1 MSHLPPVPGLPRRL
15 ASLIYETLLAFA
27 LLLVAS
33 FPVVSLLPHL
43 PPPWSRLAYQAY
55 LLLVLGAYFVWCWRR
70 GQTLAMKTWRI
81 RLVSVAGTAPTRA
94 QAWLRYALAVL
105 GLLAGGI
112 GLLWALW
119 DRDGQ
124 FLHDRLAGTRL
135 VGDDPPSRATAASAA
150 LDAPEGDQR
159 PETEQGQGR

>member
-1 MSHLPPVPGLPRRL
+1 MPDHPSVPGLPRRL
-15 ASLIYETLLAFA
+15 ASLIYEALLACA
-27 LLLVAS
+27 LLVVAS
-33 FPVVSLLPHL
+33 FPVVSLLPYL
-43 PPPWSRLAYQAY
+43 PPPWSRLAFQAY
-55 LLLVLGAYFVWCWRR
+55 LLVVLGTYFVWCWRR

-81 RLVSVAGTAPTRA
+81 RLVSVSGERPTRA
-94 QAWLRYALAVL
+94 QAWLRYALAAL

-135 VGDDPPSRATAASAA
+135 VGDDPPSRATAPSAS
-150 LDAPEGDQR
+150 LDAPECDQR